1 MTLMKVGIFIPVY
14 KESDQLEALIKTLI
28 TEPYPDKEIV
38 VCVDEPTQKTKA
50 TIAEFEHIVKFRV
63 SSERLG
69 KVTALNKAVY
79 ETPCDTLLFLDSD
92 VEIR

>member
-1 MTLMKVGIFIPVY
+1 MKVGIFIPVY